1 MGARYQKIA
10 IFLKVVKTI
19 QMKFCVSLLIFFFL
33 KVGVA
38 LSGEVLF
45 REGSLI
51 NVAPP
56 VINKDYYLFEYG
68 FVVKKE
74 IKKWKY
80 GYNAFV
86 NASFFEDWKGRSDN
100 LHAGALGFKGG
111 VLFPF
116 SNYPVY
122 YRVATG
128 FAKTALHKNP
138 LFGKEEQ
145 SVSKKTM
152 ILLEA
157 GLVYKF
163 NNTFAGLSYQIN
175 NVKYFK
181 RNIVLSFGVNY

>member
-1 MGARYQKIA
+1 
-10 IFLKVVKTI
+10 
-19 QMKFCVSLLIFFFL
+19 MKFVLFLLILIIFFL
-33 KVGVA
+33 EETFAK
-38 LSGEVLF
+38 SEEILF

-51 NVAPP
+51 NFAPP
-56 VINKDYYLFEYG
+56 LINKNYYLFEYG

-80 GYNAFV
+80 SYNAFV
-86 NASFFEDWKGRSDN
+86 NASLFEDWRGRSDN

-111 VLFPF
+111 VLFPLP
-116 SNYPVY
+116 NYPVY

-128 FAKTALHKNP
+128 FAKTVLHKNP
-138 LFGKEEQ
+138 IFGKEEQ

-152 ILLEA
+152 ILFEA

-163 NNTFAGLSYQIN
+163 SNTFVGLSYQIN

-181 RNIVLSFGVNY
+181 RNIILSFGVNY